1 MNRLFKKIINYLIV
15 TFMMLGLIGNIPST
29 AFAAS
34 NTIAD
39 GWYYIKNVNAQKYLQ
54 VKDSKAKNAQN
65 VNISKGTK
73 ANNQK
78 WYVKNLGNGYVTIKS
93 ALGEYMVDIANGTNK
108 DHTNVQIYSAYS
120 GNAQQFAIK
129 ATATKNVYTIATKV
143 SNSKRG
149 LDAERAKKEDG
160 TNVIQY
166 TLGKDKKNQQWKF
179 EVADS
184 DSSGGE
190 SDPSSSKNNLG
201 SIDVYVDK
209 LNGSANKIGSVPVRG
224 NGFKT
229 TTSAKDPYSP
239 KTKQDKNT
247 SNLSLT
253 KSFKESNG
261 SLGNNPLI
269 TQGFMA
275 DPTAVEYNGRLYV
288 YGTEDVIAY
297 DANGNVKNNSYPT
310 HTLKVISSEDL
321 VNWRD
326 EGSIDVKAVTKW
338 ANNAWAPSICKKKV
352 NGSYKFFLYFANGAN
367 GIGVLTADSP
377 TGPWKSPRSSALVS
391 RSTPGCSG
399 SEVPWLF
406 DPAVLVDDD
415 GTGYLYFGGGTDG
428 KDKNNPGTARVVKLG
443 NDMVSLAS
451 NPVKMSPAGLFEDS
465 EINKIGDTYYYSYCT
480 NFSTSSV
487 NKGSI
492 YYMVSK
498 NPMSGWQQKGQL
510 FASTGS
516 QFNGLG
522 GNNHHKLIE
531 FKGKYYILYHTI
543 VLEKRAYG
551 STKGYRCVQLDQL
564 SVNTGSKTLSAKGT
578 YNGITNGVGNLDGR
592 KYINASTMA
601 WNGGLKTKYSNS
613 QKSMVIDSINTG
625 DWLGIKSV
633 NFGSNAK
640 KLTVTLASD
649 SNEDQYKKVEVT
661 LDKSV
666 SNIHDL
672 YFVFR
677 GEGYHVAGWQF
688 S

>member
-1 MNRLFKKIINYLIV
+1 MSIKV
-15 TFMMLGLIGNIPST
+15 
-29 AFAAS
+29 FAAS

-65 VNISKGTK
+65 VNISRGTK
-73 ANNQK
+73 ANNQ
-78 WYVKNLGNGYVTIKS
+78 N
-93 ALGEYMVDIANGTNK
+93 
-108 DHTNVQIYSAYS
+108 
-120 GNAQQFAIK
+120 
-129 ATATKNVYTIATKV
+129 
-143 SNSKRG
+143 
-149 LDAERAKKEDG
+149 
-160 TNVIQY
+160 
-166 TLGKDKKNQQWKF
+166 
-179 EVADS
+179 
-184 DSSGGE
+184 
-190 SDPSSSKNNLG
+190 
-201 SIDVYVDK
+201 VYVDK

-321 VNWRD
+321 VNLRD

-406 DPAVLVDDD
+406 DPA
-415 GTGYLYFGGGTDG
+415 
-428 KDKNNPGTARVVKLG
+428 
-443 NDMVSLAS
+443 
-451 NPVKMSPAGLFEDS
+451 GLFEDS

-510 FASTGS
+510 FACDT
-516 QFNGLG
+516 F
-522 GNNHHKLIE
+522 I
-531 FKGKYYILYHTI
+531 YY
-543 VLEKRAYG
+543 
-551 STKGYRCVQLDQL
+551 
-564 SVNTGSKTLSAKGT
+564 
-578 YNGITNGVGNLDGR
+578 
-592 KYINASTMA
+592 
-601 WNGGLKTKYSNS
+601 
-613 QKSMVIDSINTG
+613 
-625 DWLGIKSV
+625 
-633 NFGSNAK
+633 
-640 KLTVTLASD
+640 
-649 SNEDQYKKVEVT
+649 
-661 LDKSV
+661 
-666 SNIHDL
+666 
-672 YFVFR
+672 
-677 GEGYHVAGWQF
+677 
-688 S
+688 